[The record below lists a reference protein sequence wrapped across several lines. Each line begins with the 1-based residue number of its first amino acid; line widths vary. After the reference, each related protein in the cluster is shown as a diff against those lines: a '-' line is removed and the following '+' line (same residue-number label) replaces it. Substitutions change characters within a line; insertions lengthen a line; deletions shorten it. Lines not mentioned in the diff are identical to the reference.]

1 MVRSRTIAKM
11 SKLKHQQVMKLCVMT
26 EEDVFNDKTST
37 EEMMEIIAD
46 AITNKRFY
54 FELINPKKDKE
65 SK

>member
-1 MVRSRTIAKM
+1 MVRSRTITKM
-11 SKLKHQQVMKLCVMT
+11 SKLKQQQVMKLCVMT

-46 AITNKRFY
+46 AINDKRFY